1 MSTLNLSRQQRRQ
14 MKRLGEEADRA
25 VEGDRRYFDRWPH
38 RTYRIRL
45 ISSAERKQL
54 EIFQGHPIKP
64 SPDQAVFT
72 VMKQLAPGVRMRA
85 TVIGPQESIGE
96 ELSDAEAGRIYEGY
110 ADHHPEM
117 RRREAM
123 MRDAYVRLGG
133 TPPKQQEGGPAE

>member
-1 MSTLNLSRQQRRQ
+1 MTAMSLTRRQRRQ

-38 RTYRIRL
+38 RTYRVRL

-54 EIFQGHPIKP
+54 EMFQGHPIQP

-85 TVIGPQESIGE
+85 TIIGPLESIGE
-96 ELSDAEAGRIYEGY
+96 ELTDAEAGSIYESY
-110 ADHHPEM
+110 ADIHPEV
-117 RRREAM
+117 RRREEM
-123 MRDAYVRLGG
+123 MRAAYVRAGG
-133 TPPKQQEGGPAE
+133 TAPDPQEGGPAE